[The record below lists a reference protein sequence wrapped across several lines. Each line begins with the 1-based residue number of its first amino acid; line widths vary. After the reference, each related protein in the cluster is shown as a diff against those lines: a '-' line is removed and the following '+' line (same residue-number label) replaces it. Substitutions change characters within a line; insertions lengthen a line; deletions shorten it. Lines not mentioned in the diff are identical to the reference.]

1 VLRVGTLVLA
11 NDYRNPVIVA
21 KEMAT
26 LDQLSRGRVELGLGA
41 GFSVPEY
48 HQAGMKLESARTR
61 IDRLAESLR
70 IIKGLWR
77 DEPCTFRGEH
87 YAVDGL
93 DAYPKPAQQPLPP
106 ILVAGAGR
114 RILSLAA
121 REANIVALLAAPIVN
136 GVITDDGTPR
146 LASSVDQ
153 RVTWIRD
160 AAGARFD
167 QLELSIVASVIVT
180 EDPYGAAD
188 ELAQRRGWHAV
199 SAAQVLAMPSQLIGS
214 REQIVDGLLS
224 RRERHGISYI
234 VISDAQMEAAAP
246 IVSRLAGR

>member
-1 VLRVGTLVLA
+1 
-11 NDYRNPVIVA
+11 
-21 KEMAT
+21 
-26 LDQLSRGRVELGLGA
+26 VELGLGA

-77 DEPCTFRGEH
+77 DEQCTFRGEH

-93 DAYPKPAQQPLPP
+93 DAYPKPVQQPLPP

-121 REANIVALLAAPIVN
+121 REATIVGLLAAPIVN

-167 QLELSIVASVIVT
+167 QLEISIVASVIVT
-180 EDPYGAAD
+180 EDPYSAAG

-214 REQIVDGLLS
+214 QEQIVDGLLT
-224 RRERHGISYI
+224 RRESHGISYI

-246 IVSRLAGR
+246 IVRRLAGR